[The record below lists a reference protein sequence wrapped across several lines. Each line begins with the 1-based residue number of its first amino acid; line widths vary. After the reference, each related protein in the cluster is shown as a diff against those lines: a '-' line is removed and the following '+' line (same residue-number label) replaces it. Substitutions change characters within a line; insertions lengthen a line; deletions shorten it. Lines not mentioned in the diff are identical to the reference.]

1 MKATYDNTNNKTF
14 AALKLIVYIYHC
26 GMIKKH
32 IFTNILMEYSD
43 RIDISQFKL

>member
-14 AALKLIVYIYHC
+14 AALKLIEYIYHC

-32 IFTNILMEYSD
+32 VFTNILMEYSD